1 MVAAFHVLRGPY
13 TQYGYCLFCFRSH
26 PCFALLRVMCAQV
39 LLVQQNKNILS
50 ESSPEEIALIE

>member
-13 TQYGYCLFCFRSH
+13 TQYGYCLLCSH

-39 LLVQQNKNILS
+39 LLVLQNKNILS
-50 ESSPEEIALIE
+50 ESSPEEIALIG